1 MLCDIID
8 DYGLLSYVPLD
19 IQSPTSLSKI
29 VELDDKANGFSLYQY
44 VTQSSE
50 VDPELQVYSKND
62 SSYYDMVD
70 GLFLWKRWGIEMNE
84 KYAQGED
91 DFWFLVSFHNWK
103 IILHL
108 KQWILSA
115 WKRL

>member
-29 VELDDKANGFSLYQY
+29 VELADKANGFSLYQY

-70 GLFLWKRWGIEMNE
+70 GLFLWTR
-84 KYAQGED
+84 
-91 DFWFLVSFHNWK
+91 
-103 IILHL
+103 
-108 KQWILSA
+108 
-115 WKRL
+115 